1 MGVSLSTI
9 LSLMLAFGLFLGAIV
24 METDHYIIFFSISSF
39 VMVVGGTMAATFV
52 SYEPRYVILSL
63 KLIGRI
69 LFTPKMGRDILKAEV
84 GRMIRWAYV
93 VQKGGPPALESEAMK
108 ATKNDKFLK
117 FGIEMVVSGY
127 SGDEVR
133 DIMTNLI
140 ETTFGRNTVQVYIL
154 KFMASSSPAFGMIG
168 TLIGLVIMLDKMGG
182 DPAALGPGL
191 ALAMITTLYGV
202 LFARLVYI
210 PAANKIMQREQII
223 RFRNYLVAEGLI
235 LMADRKS
242 PRYIQDKMNSY
253 LDPAIHFNIDK
264 ARKNKRLVLEKD
276 QCHHHRPL

>member
-1 MGVSLSTI
+1 MGVSVSTI
-9 LSLMLAFGLFLGAIV
+9 FSLIIAFGMFLGAIV
-24 METDHYIIFFSISSF
+24 WETDHYIIFFSISSF
-39 VMVVGGTMAATFV
+39 IIVMGGTMAATFV

-69 LFTPKMGRDILKAEV
+69 LFTPKVGRDILKAEV

-93 VQKGGPPALESEAMK
+93 VQKGGPPALEKEAEK
-108 ATKNDKFLK
+108 AVRGDKFLK
-117 FGIEMVVSGY
+117 FGVEMVISGY

-140 ETTFGRNTVQVYIL
+140 ETTFGRNTVQVHIL
-154 KFMASSSPAFGMIG
+154 KFMASTSPAFGMIG
-168 TLIGLVIMLDKMGG
+168 TLIGLVIMLDKMGA
-182 DPAALGPGL
+182 DPTALGPGL
-191 ALAMITTLYGV
+191 ALALITTLYGV
-202 LFARLVYI
+202 LFARLIYI
-210 PAANKIMQREQII
+210 PASNKIMQREQIV

-264 ARKNKRLVLEKD
+264 ARRK
-276 QCHHHRPL
+276 

>member
-264 ARKNKRLVLEKD
+264 ARKK
-276 QCHHHRPL
+276 